1 MAVAG
6 RKPIEDRSQAR
17 NRMPQAEG
25 TEWREVVDVPFEAG
39 PPLPPR
45 TQAVSTEDP
54 MFERRVELGLDRE
67 WPEWTTRWWDAIR
80 RMPHCALWS
89 PTDWEAAFSVA
100 EAHARFVEGW
110 KGCATGA
117 ELRIKEKALGT
128 THDAR
133 RDLRIRYV
141 KPPEAGA
148 DLPANVTRGNFG
160 EL

>member
-17 NRMPQAEG
+17 NRMPAAEG
-25 TEWREVVDVPFEAG
+25 TEWREYLDVPFEGG
-39 PPLPPR
+39 PSLPDRPG
-45 TQAVSTEDP
+45 AVSKEDP
-54 MFERRVELGLDRE
+54 HIEESTPAERGF
-67 WPEWTTRWWDAIR
+67 PAWTLRWWEAIR
-80 RMPHCALWS
+80 RMPHCVDWS
-89 PTDWEAAFSVA
+89 PADWEFAFAVA

-133 RDLRIRYV
+133 RDLRIRYA
-141 KPPEAGA
+141 PAPDPDAP
-148 DLPANVTRGNFG
+148 LPANVTRVDFG